1 MMYNNVL
8 DMIGATPV
16 LKLNKLVKGDM
27 ADIFVKLEKF
37 NPAGSVKDRAALGM
51 IEKAENLGL
60 LKEGYTIV
68 EPTSGNTGIALAMI
82 GRIKGYE
89 VIIVMPDTMSVERRN
104 LIKAY
109 GAQLVLTDG
118 TKGMKGAINK
128 AKEIAEGNPNFF
140 IPQQFNNL
148 ANPEKHYATTA
159 EEIIEDVEDLDIFV
173 AGVGTG
179 GTITGVGRR
188 LKEIKQG
195 VKVVAV
201 EPEKSPVLS
210 GGEPGPHKIQG
221 IGAGFI
227 PDIYDNSVV
236 DEIIKISDEEAFEM
250 AKLMAKEEGILVGIS
265 TGANIAAAIKIAKK
279 VGKGRKIVTV
289 SPDGGEKYISMGI
302 YE

>member
-27 ADIFVKLEKF
+27 ADIYVKLEKF
-37 NPAGSVKDRAALGM
+37 NPAGSIKDRAALGM
-51 IEKAENLGL
+51 IEKAEKLGL

-89 VIIVMPDTMSVERRN
+89 VIIVMPDTMSIERRN

-109 GAQLVLTDG
+109 GAQLVLTEG

-140 IPQQFNNL
+140 IPQQFKNL

-159 EEIIEDVEDLDIFV
+159 EEIMKDVEDLDIFV

-195 VKVVAV
+195 IKVVAV

-227 PDIYDNSVV
+227 PDIYDSSVV

-289 SPDGGEKYISMGI
+289 APDGGEKYISMGI

>member
-8 DMIGATPV
+8 DMIGATPI
-16 LKLNKLVKGDM
+16 LKLNKLVEGNM

-37 NPAGSVKDRAALGM
+37 NPAGSIKDRAALGM
-51 IEKAENLGL
+51 IEKAEKLGL
-60 LKEGYTIV
+60 LKDGYTIV
-68 EPTSGNTGIALAMI
+68 EPTSGNMGIALAMI
-82 GRIKGYE
+82 GIVKGYT

-118 TKGMKGAINK
+118 TKGMKGAINR
-128 AKEIAEGNPNFF
+128 AKEIAEGNPSFF
-140 IPQQFNNL
+140 IPQQFINL

-159 EEIIEDVEDLDIFV
+159 EEIISDIEDVDSFV

-179 GTITGVGRR
+179 GTITGVGKR
-188 LKEIKQG
+188 LKEIKSDI
-195 VKVVAV
+195 KVVAV

-221 IGAGFI
+221 IGAGFT
-227 PDIYDNSVV
+227 PDIYDSGVV
-236 DEIIKISDEEAFEM
+236 DEIMKVSDEEAFEM

-265 TGANIAAAIKIAKK
+265 TGANIAAAIKIAKRL
-279 VGKGRKIVTV
+279 GKGKKVVTV

-302 YE
+302 YD

>member
-27 ADIFVKLEKF
+27 ADIYVKLEKF
-37 NPAGSVKDRAALGM
+37 NPAGSIKDRAALGM

-60 LKEGYTIV
+60 LKEGFTIV
-68 EPTSGNTGIALAMI
+68 EPSSGNMGIALAMI
-82 GRIKGYE
+82 GKIKGYE
-89 VIIVMPDTMSVERRN
+89 VIIVMPDSMSVERRN

-128 AKEIAEGNPNFF
+128 AKEVAEGKPNFF
-140 IPQQFNNL
+140 IPQQFTNL

-159 EEIIEDVEDLDIFV
+159 EEIVEDVSDLDVFV
-173 AGVGTG
+173 SGVGTG

-188 LKEIKQG
+188 LKEIRKDI
-195 VKVVAV
+195 KVVAV

-221 IGAGFI
+221 IGAGFT
-227 PDIYDNSVV
+227 PDIYDAGVV
-236 DEIIKISDEEAFEM
+236 DEIIKISDDEAFEM
-250 AKLMAKEEGILVGIS
+250 AKLMASEEGILVGIS
-265 TGANIAAAIKIAKK
+265 TGANIAAAIKIASRIGKGKK
-279 VGKGRKIVTV
+279 VVTV
-289 SPDGGEKYISMGI
+289 APDGGEKYISMGI
-302 YE
+302 YD

>member
-1 MMYNNVL
+1 MYNNVL
-8 DMIGATPV
+8 DMIGSTPL

-37 NPAGSVKDRAALGM
+37 NPAGSIKDRAALGM
-51 IEKAENLGL
+51 IEKAEELGL

-89 VIIVMPDTMSVERRN
+89 VIIVMPETMSVERRN

-128 AKEIAEGNPNFF
+128 ANEIAEGNSEFF
-140 IPQQFNNL
+140 VPQQFNNL
-148 ANPEKHYATTA
+148 ANPEKHYRTTA
-159 EEIIEDVEDLDIFV
+159 EEILSDVEDLDVFV
-173 AGVGTG
+173 VGVGTG

-188 LKEIKQG
+188 LKEVKSEIKI
-195 VKVVAV
+195 VAV

-221 IGAGFI
+221 IGAGFV
-227 PDIYDNSVV
+227 PDIYDGNVV
-236 DEIIKISDEEAFEM
+236 DEIIRISDEEAFEM

-265 TGANIAAAIKIAKK
+265 TGANIAAAIEVAKK
-279 VGKGRKIVTV
+279 LGKGKKVVTV

>member
-16 LKLNKLVKGDM
+16 LKLNKLVQGDM
-27 ADIFVKLEKF
+27 ADIYVKLEKF
-37 NPAGSVKDRAALGM
+37 NPAGSIKDRAALGM
-51 IEKAENLGL
+51 IEKAEELGL
-60 LKEGYTIV
+60 LKEGFTIV
-68 EPTSGNTGIALAMI
+68 EPSSGNMGIALAMI

-128 AKEIAEGNPNFF
+128 AKEVAEGKPSFF
-140 IPQQFNNL
+140 IPQQFTNL

-159 EEIIEDVEDLDIFV
+159 EEIMEDVVDVDIFV

-179 GTITGVGRR
+179 GTITGVGRK
-188 LKEIKQG
+188 LKEIKQDI
-195 VKVVAV
+195 KIVAV

-221 IGAGFI
+221 IGAGFT
-227 PDIYDNSVV
+227 PDIYDTSVV
-236 DEIIKISDEEAFEM
+236 DEIIKISDEEAFKIT
-250 AKLMAKEEGILVGIS
+250 KLMASEEGILVGIS
-265 TGANIAAAIKIAKK
+265 TGANIAAAIKIAKRI
-279 VGKGRKIVTV
+279 GKGKKIVTV
-289 SPDGGEKYISMGI
+289 APDGGEKYISMGI
-302 YE
+302 YD

>member
-8 DMIGATPV
+8 DMIGATPI
-16 LKLNKLVKGDM
+16 LKLNKLVTGDM
-27 ADIFVKLEKF
+27 ADIYVKLEKF
-37 NPAGSVKDRAALGM
+37 NPAGSIKDRAALGM
-51 IEKAENLGL
+51 IEKAESLGL
-60 LKEGYTIV
+60 LKEGFTIV
-68 EPTSGNTGIALAMI
+68 EPTSGNMGIALAMI
-82 GRIKGYE
+82 GKIKGYE

-128 AKEIAEGNPNFF
+128 AKEISEGNSKFF
-140 IPQQFNNL
+140 MPQQFTNL

-159 EEIIEDVEDLDIFV
+159 EEIISDVEDVDFFV

-179 GTITGVGRR
+179 GTIAGVGRR
-188 LKEIKQG
+188 LKEIKKDI
-195 VKVVAV
+195 KVVAV

-221 IGAGFI
+221 IGAGFT
-227 PDIYDNSVV
+227 PDIYDASVV
-236 DEIIKISDEEAFEM
+236 DEIIKISDEEAFDIAKRM
-250 AKLMAKEEGILVGIS
+250 ASEEGILVGIS

-279 VGKGRKIVTV
+279 VGKGKKIVTV
-289 SPDGGEKYISMGI
+289 APDGGEKYISMGI
-302 YE
+302 YD

>member
-16 LKLNKLVKGDM
+16 LKLNRLVKDDM
-27 ADIFVKLEKF
+27 ADVFVKLEKF
-37 NPAGSVKDRAALGM
+37 NPAGSIKDRAALGM

-60 LKEGYTIV
+60 LKEGYTII

-89 VIIVMPDTMSVERRN
+89 VIIVMPETMSVERRN

-128 AKEIAEGNPNFF
+128 AKEIADGNSKFF

-148 ANPEKHYATTA
+148 ANPEKHYSTTA
-159 EEIIEDVEDLDIFV
+159 EEIMEDVKDLDIFV

-179 GTITGVGRR
+179 GTITGVGRK
-188 LKEIKQG
+188 LKEMKPGI
-195 VKVVAV
+195 KVVAV

-221 IGAGFI
+221 IGAGFV
-227 PDIYDNSVV
+227 PDIYDSSVV
-236 DEIIKISDEEAFEM
+236 DEIIRISDEEAFEM
-250 AKLMAKEEGILVGIS
+250 AKLMAKKEGILVGIS

-279 VGKGRKIVTV
+279 LGKGRKVVTV

>member
-27 ADIFVKLEKF
+27 ADIYVKLEKF
-37 NPAGSVKDRAALGM
+37 NPAGSIKDRAALGM
-51 IEKAENLGL
+51 IEKAEKLGL
-60 LKEGYTIV
+60 LKEGFTIV
-68 EPTSGNTGIALAMI
+68 EPSSGNMGIALAMI

-118 TKGMKGAINK
+118 SKGMKGAINK
-128 AKEIAEGNPNFF
+128 AKEVAEGKPNFF
-140 IPQQFNNL
+140 IPQQFTNL

-159 EEIIEDVEDLDIFV
+159 EEIVEDVEDIDFFV

-188 LKEIKQG
+188 LKEIKNDI
-195 VKVVAV
+195 KIVAV

-221 IGAGFI
+221 IGAGFT
-227 PDIYDNSVV
+227 PDIYDINVV
-236 DEIIKISDEEAFEM
+236 DEIIKISDEEAFEIT
-250 AKLMAKEEGILVGIS
+250 KLMASEEGILVGIS

-279 VGKGRKIVTV
+279 IGKGKKIVTV
-289 SPDGGEKYISMGI
+289 APDGGEKYISMGI
-302 YE
+302 YD